1 MPSIRCAPG
10 VQDRDGGRPALGS
23 PEHRIALRGLVAV
36 VQRWLFRTFMLAVIL
51 GGLSWIVSLIF
62 FGEPTPELEFE
73 VKGDQVVDLEYSPD
87 GTKLAVVTYELK
99 PPDGAKLQATRIYQV
114 SDGKPLHTL
123 DQAGWRCNWNSD
135 GSLLVVSE
143 VNGREFDIYDTVTWD
158 LKKHLTLTPSRKSPD
173 ADSKGNADSKRS
185 AQSKDSVDSKDK
197 KDRKEE
203 EPPNE
208 TAPRLK
214 AIPGIVQALAF
225 TRQGS
230 LFAVLFAEDA
240 DSSYQLNHAKVW
252 WDPLH
257 SSAEAESIGSCGGAW
272 DMGVVSSGMDAMV
285 ALSYGTPC
293 PPEILNLSPRG
304 TSIFVQGK
312 VELSNLPHPLVAPR
326 LRLTQD
332 GNYLVARDEQHVDVI
347 TLSSTGPQVV
357 SSITA
362 PTKAVKGSMIY
373 WKELELSR
381 DGRFAV
387 YASEPYL
394 RVIRIP
400 DGKQVLE
407 IVHKPCAFALA
418 PDGSHLAVA
427 DHDRHS
433 VRLFRV
439 R

>member
-1 MPSIRCAPG
+1 
-10 VQDRDGGRPALGS
+10 
-23 PEHRIALRGLVAV
+23 V
-36 VQRWLFRTFMLAVIL
+36 VQRWLFRIFMLAVIV
-51 GGLSWIVSLIF
+51 GGLAWMVSLIF
-62 FGEPTPELEFE
+62 FGEPTPDLEFE

-99 PPDGAKLQATRIYQV
+99 PPDGAKLQATRIYEA
-114 SDGKPLHTL
+114 SSGKPLHTL
-123 DQAGWRCNWNSD
+123 DRAGWRCNWNSD

-143 VNGREFDIYDTVTWD
+143 VNGKDFDIYDTAKWE
-158 LKKHLTLTPSRKSPD
+158 LKKHLTLTPPPKSSD
-173 ADSKGNADSKRS
+173 AESKEN
-185 AQSKDSVDSKDK
+185 AQSKDSADSKDK
-197 KDRKEE
+197 KDKKDHKED

-208 TAPRLK
+208 TSTHLK
-214 AIPGIVQALAF
+214 AIPGIVQSLAF

-230 LFAVLFAEDA
+230 LFAVIFSEDA

-257 SSAEAESIGSCGGAW
+257 SSTEAESIGSCGGAW
-272 DMGVVSSGMDAMV
+272 DMGVVSSGTDAMV

-304 TSIFVQGK
+304 NSIFVQGK
-312 VELSNLPHPLVAPR
+312 VELKNLPHPLVAPR

-347 TLSSTGPQVV
+347 ALSSTGPQVV
-357 SSITA
+357 SSITS

-381 DGRFAV
+381 DGRFAA